1 MTLIRNT
8 KSTNI
13 FNMKKSKTLL
23 IIFSISLIVSCAE
36 AEETPVEV
44 YYGDVTN
51 EQMFINIKNNDLNE
65 VKRFVEINRKYLN
78 IKDENGYTPLML
90 SALYNQP
97 QTARFLLENPD
108 TRINFKENYNATAL
122 CVASIWGNTDVSE
135 ILIEFG
141 ADPST
146 PCFNPA
152 APIENACRA
161 NLSDEI
167 LSQYKEI
174 AEFYDIEYDEG
185 KIQEGRDKCL
195 DFFEQQRLNS

>member
-1 MTLIRNT
+1 MY
-8 KSTNI
+8 
-13 FNMKKSKTLL
+13 NMKKSKTLL
-23 IIFSISLIVSCAE
+23 IIFLISLIVSCAE

-65 VKRFVEINRKYLN
+65 VKRFVEVNRKYLN

-97 QTARFLLENPD
+97 ETARFLLENPD

-135 ILIEFG
+135 ILIEYG
-141 ADPST
+141 ADSST

-161 NLSDEI
+161 NLSEEI

-174 AEFYDIEYDEG
+174 AEFYNIEYDED
-185 KIQEGRDKCL
+185 KIQEGRNKCL
-195 DFFEQQRLNS
+195 DFFKQLRLNS

>member
-1 MTLIRNT
+1 MN
-8 KSTNI
+8 
-13 FNMKKSKTLL
+13 KSKILL
-23 IIFSISLIVSCAE
+23 IIFLTSLITSCADTEE
-36 AEETPVEV
+36 APVEV

-90 SALYNQP
+90 SALYNQIE
-97 QTARFLLENPD
+97 TARFLLENPD

-135 ILIEFG
+135 ILIEYG

-146 PCFNPA
+146 PCFNPS

-161 NLSDEI
+161 NLSEEI

-174 AEFYDIEYDEG
+174 AEFYEIEYDEN
-185 KIQEGRDKCL
+185 KIQEGRNKCL
-195 DFFEQQRLNS
+195 EFFKQQRLNS

>member
-1 MTLIRNT
+1 
-8 KSTNI
+8 
-13 FNMKKSKTLL
+13 MKKSKVISVIVFMLL
-23 IIFSISLIVSCAE
+23 ITSCTESEE
-36 AEETPVEV
+36 APVEV
-44 YYGDVTN
+44 FYDDVTN
-51 EQMFINIKNNDLNE
+51 EQMFLNIKNNDLDE
-65 VKRFVEINRKYLN
+65 IKRFVEINRKYLN

-97 QTARFLLENPD
+97 ETARFLLENPG
-108 TRINFKENYNATAL
+108 TFINFKENYNATAL

-135 ILIEFG
+135 ILLEYG
-141 ADPST
+141 ADPTT

-161 NLSDEI
+161 NLSNEI

-174 AEFYDIEYDEG
+174 AEFYDIEYDED
-185 KIQEGRDKCL
+185 KIQEGRNKCL

>member
-1 MTLIRNT
+1 
-8 KSTNI
+8 
-13 FNMKKSKTLL
+13 
-23 IIFSISLIVSCAE
+23 
-36 AEETPVEV
+36 
-44 YYGDVTN
+44 
-51 EQMFINIKNNDLNE
+51 
-65 VKRFVEINRKYLN
+65 
-78 IKDENGYTPLML
+78 ML

-97 QTARFLLENPD
+97 ETARYLLENPG
-108 TRINFKENYNATAL
+108 TFVNFKENYNATAL

-135 ILIEFG
+135 ILIEYG

-174 AEFYDIEYDEG
+174 AEFYDIEYDED
-185 KIQEGRDKCL
+185 KIQEGRNKCL

>member
-1 MTLIRNT
+1 
-8 KSTNI
+8 
-13 FNMKKSKTLL
+13 MKKSKTLL
-23 IIFSISLIVSCAE
+23 IIFLISLIVSCTE

-97 QTARFLLENPD
+97 ETARFLLENPD

-135 ILIEFG
+135 ILIEYG

-174 AEFYDIEYDEG
+174 SEFYDIEYDED
-185 KIQEGRDKCL
+185 KIQEGRNKCL

>member
-1 MTLIRNT
+1 MVLENGLVIHIWEWNEKAKELGLDKHPNAGLIAQDVEHM
-8 KSTNI
+8 
-13 FNMKKSKTLL
+13 FP
-23 IIFSISLIVSCAE
+23 E
-36 AEETPVEV
+36 AV
-44 YYGDVTN
+44 
-51 EQMFINIKNNDLNE
+51 
-65 VKRFVEINRKYLN
+65 

-97 QTARFLLENPD
+97 ETARYLLENPG
-108 TRINFKENYNATAL
+108 TFVNFKENYNATAL

-135 ILIEFG
+135 ILIEYG
-141 ADPST
+141 ADPTT

-161 NLSDEI
+161 NLSEEI

>member
-1 MTLIRNT
+1 
-8 KSTNI
+8 
-13 FNMKKSKTLL
+13 MKKSKTLL
-23 IIFSISLIVSCAE
+23 IIFLISLIVSCAE

-135 ILIEFG
+135 ILIEYG

-174 AEFYDIEYDEG
+174 AEFYDIEYDED
-185 KIQEGRDKCL
+185 KIQEGRNKCL
-195 DFFEQQRLNS
+195 DFFKQQRLNS

>member
-1 MTLIRNT
+1 
-8 KSTNI
+8 
-13 FNMKKSKTLL
+13 MKKSKTLL

-44 YYGDVTN
+44 YNADVTN

-97 QTARFLLENPD
+97 ETARFLLENPD

-135 ILIEFG
+135 ILIEYG
-141 ADPST
+141 ADQST

-161 NLSDEI
+161 NLSEEI

-174 AEFYDIEYDEG
+174 AEFYDIEYDED
-185 KIQEGRDKCL
+185 KIQEGRNKCL
-195 DFFEQQRLNS
+195 DFFKQLRLNS

>member
-1 MTLIRNT
+1 
-8 KSTNI
+8 
-13 FNMKKSKTLL
+13 MKKSKTLL

-97 QTARFLLENPD
+97 ETARFLLENPD

-135 ILIEFG
+135 ILLEYG
-141 ADPST
+141 ADPT
-146 PCFNPA
+146 IPCFNPA

-161 NLSDEI
+161 TLSNEI

-174 AEFYDIEYDEG
+174 AEFYDIEYDED
-185 KIQEGRDKCL
+185 KIQEGRNKCL

>member
-13 FNMKKSKTLL
+13 FNMKKAKTLL
-23 IIFSISLIVSCAE
+23 IIFLISLIVSCAE

-97 QTARFLLENPD
+97 ETAQFLLENPD

-135 ILIEFG
+135 ILIEYG

-174 AEFYDIEYDEG
+174 SEFYDIEYDEG

>member
-1 MTLIRNT
+1 
-8 KSTNI
+8 
-13 FNMKKSKTLL
+13 MKKSKTLL
-23 IIFSISLIVSCAE
+23 IIFLTSLIVSCAE

-97 QTARFLLENPD
+97 ETARFLLENPD

-135 ILIEFG
+135 ILIEYG

-185 KIQEGRDKCL
+185 KIQEGRNRCL
-195 DFFEQQRLNS
+195 DFFKQQRLNS

>member
-1 MTLIRNT
+1 
-8 KSTNI
+8 
-13 FNMKKSKTLL
+13 MKKSKTLL
-23 IIFSISLIVSCAE
+23 IIFLISLIVSCAE
-36 AEETPVEV
+36 SEETPVEV

-97 QTARFLLENPD
+97 ETARFLLENPD

-135 ILIEFG
+135 ILIEYG

-161 NLSDEI
+161 NLSEEI

>member
-1 MTLIRNT
+1 MN
-8 KSTNI
+8 
-13 FNMKKSKTLL
+13 KSKASLL
-23 IIFSISLIVSCAE
+23 IALIFLITSCAE
-36 AEETPVEV
+36 SEPPVEV
-44 YYGDVTN
+44 FYDDVTN
-51 EQMFINIKNNDLNE
+51 EQMFINIKNNDLDE

-97 QTARFLLENPD
+97 ETARYLLENPG
-108 TRINFKENYNATAL
+108 TFVNFKENYNATAL
-122 CVASIWGNTDVSE
+122 CVASIWGNTEVSE
-135 ILIEFG
+135 ILIEYG
-141 ADPST
+141 ADPTT

-161 NLSDEI
+161 NLSEEI

-195 DFFEQQRLNS
+195 EFFEQQRLNS

>member
-1 MTLIRNT
+1 
-8 KSTNI
+8 
-13 FNMKKSKTLL
+13 MKKSKTLL
-23 IIFSISLIVSCAE
+23 IIFLTFLIVSCAE
-36 AEETPVEV
+36 SEETPVEV

-97 QTARFLLENPD
+97 ETARFLLENPD

-135 ILIEFG
+135 ILLEYG
-141 ADPST
+141 ADPT
-146 PCFNPA
+146 IPCFNPA

-161 NLSDEI
+161 TLSNEI

-174 AEFYDIEYDEG
+174 AEFYDIEYDED
-185 KIQEGRDKCL
+185 KIQEGRNKCL

>member
-1 MTLIRNT
+1 
-8 KSTNI
+8 
-13 FNMKKSKTLL
+13 
-23 IIFSISLIVSCAE
+23 
-36 AEETPVEV
+36 
-44 YYGDVTN
+44 
-51 EQMFINIKNNDLNE
+51 
-65 VKRFVEINRKYLN
+65 
-78 IKDENGYTPLML
+78 ML

-97 QTARFLLENPD
+97 ETARYLLENPG
-108 TRINFKENYNATAL
+108 TFVNFKENYNATAL
-122 CVASIWGNTDVSE
+122 CVASIWGNTEVSE
-135 ILIEFG
+135 ILIEYG
-141 ADPST
+141 ADPTT

-161 NLSDEI
+161 NLSEEI